1 MVVESVIQR
10 HPGRRR
16 SSDCLMILEVVE
28 VILKRNVLSVALSSA
43 LLAVYAS
50 AHAQQTEEAQQAADA
65 AANEAAQ
72 ADEKEDAAQLDNV
85 VVTGF
90 RRSIESSISTKL
102 METSIVEVISAEDIG
117 KLPDISIAESIAR
130 LPGLT
135 AQRVA
140 GRSSTISIRGLAG
153 DFSTTLLNGREQVS
167 SGDNRGVEFDQYPAE
182 LLSSVVV
189 YKTPD
194 ARLVAQGISGT
205 VDLRTVRPLSVAE
218 RTLVVNG
225 RLEDNSQGKLNP
237 DSDDRGNRFSLSYID
252 KFANDTIGVALGFAR
267 LDSPGQANR
276 WNAWG
281 YANAAAAGQPFIAG
295 IGGTESFATSTDN
308 VRNGF
313 MGVFEFKP
321 NDNYTGTLDLY
332 YSKFKRDETTR
343 GLQAG
348 LGFSGASLD
357 PRVTPVI
364 VDRVLLSGRA
374 LDAYGPVLRN
384 DLNERDDDIFAIGF
398 KNEFQFNDQWKG
410 IADLSMS
417 RANRDESILETYSGI
432 PINST
437 SRDFVDFT
445 FNPESGLP
453 TLTWGRNY
461 NDPGVVRL
469 GDPGGWGQNG
479 YVKFPKF
486 KDELR
491 SAFLSAERQLGN
503 NLFSSVEFGGNYSR
517 REKSREVAEAF
528 LDLIGGPNIA
538 IPSNL
543 LRGSANL
550 GFTGIPG
557 IVAYDVAG
565 AYASLYRP
573 RTNVNQDILNKDWN
587 VEETV
592 LLGFG
597 KLNIDTMLGS
607 VPVRGNLGLQYV
619 KADQESEGFA
629 VPGGNANA
637 AQPFKGGADYGD
649 ILPSLNV
656 SFDFANDSVLRFG
669 AARQQ
674 ARPRM
679 DQMRANNG
687 FGINQ
692 TLRRWE
698 GSGGNPELKPWDAN
712 SYDLSFEKYFGGTKG
727 YFSAAAFHKD
737 LKTFIYDQGVDFDFS
752 VFNLSGFTG
761 ALPPTTI
768 GRFTRPTNGS
778 GGTIN
783 GFEYAFSAPFDLL
796 FPNLEGFGLQGSYSD
811 TRSAVRPNGPGTTQP
826 LPGLSRFVSNI
837 TAYYEN
843 HGFSTRISQRTRS
856 SFIGEIQGFGADRE
870 TRFIKGEK
878 IIDFQV
884 GYEFSQPMLEGMS
897 VLLQVYN
904 LNDEPY
910 VELIEVGELGRT
922 LTRSYNEYG
931 RTVLFGVNYK
941 F

>member
-281 YANAAAAGQPFIAG
+281 YANGAAAGQPFIAAL
-295 IGGTESFATSTDN
+295 GGTESFATSTDN
-308 VRNGF
+308 VRTGF

-343 GLQAG
+343 GLQAPVAFQD
-348 LGFSGASLD
+348 LSDVVISNVVTQDRIITGARLANT
-357 PRVTPVI
+357 RN
-364 VDRVLLSGRA
+364 
-374 LDAYGPVLRN
+374 PVLRN
-384 DLNERDDDIFAIGF
+384 DLNERDDDIFAVGF

-417 RANRDESILETYSGI
+417 RANREESILETYSGV
-432 PINST
+432 NT
-437 SRDFVDFT
+437 GRDSLSFT
-445 FNPESGLP
+445 INPESGLP

-461 NDPGVVRL
+461 SDPNVVRL
-469 GDPGGWGQNG
+469 TDPGGWGQNG
-479 YVKFPKF
+479 YIKFPKF
-486 KDELR
+486 EDELR

-503 NLFSSVEFGGNYSR
+503 SLFSSVEFGGNYSR

-528 LDLIGGPNIA
+528 LDLIGGSSVA

-543 LRGSANL
+543 LRGTANV

-573 RTNVNQDILNKDWN
+573 RTNINADILNKDWN

-607 VPVRGNLGLQYV
+607 VPVRGNLGLQYIN
-619 KADQESEGFA
+619 ADQESQGFA
-629 VPGGNANA
+629 VPTQNATV
-637 AQPFKGGADYGD
+637 AQPFSGGADYSD
-649 ILPSLNV
+649 VLPSLNV

-669 AARQQ
+669 AARQL

-679 DQMRANNG
+679 DQMRANQSFSVNE
-687 FGINQ
+687 
-692 TLRRWE
+692 TLRRYE

-737 LKTFIYDQGVDFDFS
+737 LKTFIYDRGIDFDFS
-752 VFNLSGFTG
+752 IFDLSSTP
-761 ALPPTTI
+761 AATRPPTTV
-768 GRFTRPTNGS
+768 GRFSRPVNGE

-910 VELIEVGELGRT
+910 VELTEVGELGRT